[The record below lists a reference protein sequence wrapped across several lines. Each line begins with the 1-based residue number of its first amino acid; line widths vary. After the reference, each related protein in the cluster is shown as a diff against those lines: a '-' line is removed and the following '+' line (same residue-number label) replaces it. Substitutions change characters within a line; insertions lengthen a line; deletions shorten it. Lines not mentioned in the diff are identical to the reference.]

1 MDCVEVFWLDS
12 FSGGRFSWPLVERLA
27 SVKKRYPLTMPA
39 DWVHKSALAL
49 SHCSSLKKSKAH
61 AGGRSAQ
68 RLGAVFS

>member
-1 MDCVEVFWLDS
+1 MWRYSGWIASLVEILLA
-12 FSGGRFSWPLVERLA
+12 LVERLA

-49 SHCSSLKKSKAH
+49 CYCSSLKKSKAH

-68 RLGAVFS
+68 RLGAVFG